1 MGSMVCVIGGCRIE
15 NLWINFCRYIDCVL
29 VEIIC
34 IFVWMLNFIIFKS
47 IYFFFDMF
55 FKKFLDNNI

>member
-1 MGSMVCVIGGCRIE
+1 MGIMV
-15 NLWINFCRYIDCVL
+15 CVL

-55 FKKFLDNNI
+55 FKKNLDNDI